1 MAKRQWAVG
10 LENMEDDQNV
20 DMAEVE
26 KPEEAVESH
35 LIEVEGLDQQV
46 SDLVDDGEELSG
58 DTEQLEEY
66 AEAVEKG
73 AEDGGM
79 DETAARVVDIGV
91 ESIAGKW
98 GIKRTKIG
106 AENFSGSMKAQSTKV
121 ALESI
126 GETIKEMWA
135 KFVTWIGEIIAK
147 VKDFWL
153 KYVNA
158 GKSMK
163 KRAEKLMGRLENG
176 LGAKDK
182 TEISGGWVSNLIVDS
197 HPDVDFVIGAAAK
210 AGADVMAAANKLGV
224 VIDEAGKAISTSVSV
239 SSSSG
244 NSMHPAVAELVSNT
258 FGKKTAKK
266 VSGLVPNG
274 ATDVKASAIPGGAFL
289 VSFSKDDIGQARF
302 VATGENAGEKKLAT
316 PDEGKM
322 KSAIKAI
329 EQYGDALETSLKD
342 FRKANEG
349 LAKLKEAANAAAKKF
364 NEAKSEEKD
373 GARHALKAANAAVST
388 YTATQRAA
396 TTFLKSGGQ
405 GLIGYVTAGIGA
417 YKKAS

>member
-10 LENMEDDQNV
+10 LENMDDDQNV
-20 DMAEVE
+20 NMAEVE

-46 SDLVDDGEELSG
+46 SDLVDDGEELSS

-126 GETIKEMWA
+126 GETIKTMWK
-135 KFVTWIGEIIAK
+135 KFVAWIGEIIGK

-163 KRAEKLMGRLENG
+163 KRAEKLLQRLDNG
-176 LGAKDK
+176 LGQKDK
-182 TEISGGWVSNLIVDS
+182 TEISGGWITNLIVDGTVD
-197 HPDVDFVIGAAAK
+197 PDYVIASGAK
-210 AGADVMAAANKLGV
+210 AASGVMEAARELAV
-224 VIDEAGKAISTSVSV
+224 YVDQAGKVVGAGSATEGKFGSTQNLMV
-239 SSSSG
+239 
-244 NSMHPAVAELVSNT
+244 P
-258 FGKKTAKK
+258 FGKKTTKK
-266 VSGLVPNG
+266 LGSLVPTG
-274 ATDVKASAIPGGAFL
+274 AGEINAAAIPGGAYL
-289 VSFSKDDIGQARF
+289 VGYEREGVTYVKFAS
-302 VATGENAGEKKLAT
+302 VGENNGEKKIAT

-329 EQYGDALETSLKD
+329 EQYGDALETSLKE
-342 FRKANEG
+342 FRKANDS
-349 LAKLKEAANAAAKKF
+349 LAKLKSAADEASKKF
-364 NEAKSEEKD
+364 DEAKADEKD
-373 GARHALKAANAAVST
+373 GARNALKIANAAVSN
-388 YTATQRAA
+388 YTATQRASTA
-396 TTFLKSGGQ
+396 FLKNGGQ

-417 YKKAS
+417 YKKAA

>member
-10 LENMEDDQNV
+10 LENMDDDQNV
-20 DMAEVE
+20 NMAEVE

-46 SDLVDDGEELSG
+46 ADLVDDGEELSG

-126 GETIKEMWA
+126 SDTIKTMWE
-135 KFVTWIGEIIAK
+135 KFVAWIGEIIGK

-153 KYVNA
+153 KYQNA

-163 KRAEKLMGRLENG
+163 KRAEKLYQRIDKG
-176 LGAKDK
+176 LGNKDK
-182 TEISGGWVSNLIVDS
+182 TDISGGWTTNLVVDGKID
-197 HPDVDFVIGAAAK
+197 PDFVISAAAS
-210 AGADVMAAANKLGV
+210 AGKSVSDAGRKLGV
-224 VIDEAGKAISTSVSV
+224 YIDSAGAVVTSGKGEGGSFDAHT
-239 SSSSG
+239 
-244 NSMHPAVAELVSNT
+244 NE
-258 FGKKTAKK
+258 FGKKAAKNMK
-266 VSGLVPNG
+266 GVLPGDVQE
-274 ATDVKASAIPGGAFL
+274 VKAVAIPGGVYL
-289 VSFSKDDIGQARF
+289 VSYSKDGIDYAKL
-302 VATGENAGEKKLAT
+302 VTTGENTGEKKIAT

-329 EQYGDALETSLKD
+329 EQYGDALESSLKD
-342 FRKANEG
+342 FRTANEG
-349 LAKLKEAANAAAKKF
+349 LKKLETAAKTASTKF
-364 NEAKSEEKD
+364 GEAKSEEKD
-373 GARHALKAANAAVST
+373 GARHSLNVANAAVAT
-388 YTATQRAA
+388 YTNTQRAA
-396 TTFLKSGGQ
+396 TAFLKNGGQ

-417 YKKAS
+417 YKKVS

>member
-10 LENMEDDQNV
+10 LENMDDDQNV
-20 DMAEVE
+20 NMAEVE

-46 SDLVDDGEELSG
+46 ADLVDDGEELSG

-126 GETIKEMWA
+126 GETIKEMWK
-135 KFVTWIGEIIAK
+135 KFVAWIGEIIAK

-153 KYVNA
+153 KYHNA

-163 KRAEKLMGRLENG
+163 KRAEKLYQRLDKG
-176 LGAKDK
+176 LGQKDK
-182 TEISGGWVSNLIVDS
+182 NEISGGWSTALLIDGKID
-197 HPDVDFVIGAAAK
+197 PDFVISCGAK
-210 AGADVMAAANKLGV
+210 AGTAVSELAKATEIMLDG
-224 VIDEAGKAISTSVSV
+224 AGKVAGAVD
-239 SSSSG
+239 
-244 NSMHPAVAELVSNT
+244 NSKPIVVDPKGVAAVAHVEL
-258 FGKKTAKK
+258 GKKTSKALGGAIP
-266 VSGLVPNG
+266 SGVESLN
-274 ATDVKASAIPGGAFL
+274 VKAIPGGAYL
-289 VSFSKDDIGQARF
+289 ASYTKDGVPFTKF
-302 VATGENAGEKKLAT
+302 VTVGENTGEKKIAT
-316 PDEGKM
+316 PEEAKM

-342 FRKANEG
+342 FRKANEQ
-349 LAKLKEAANAAAKKF
+349 LSKLKSDAEAASKKF
-364 NEAKSEEKD
+364 DEAKAEGKD
-373 GARHALKAANAAVST
+373 GARQALKVANAAVSS
-388 YTATQRAA
+388 YTANQRAA
-396 TTFLKSGGQ
+396 TSFLKNGGQ

>member
-10 LENMEDDQNV
+10 LENMEDDQSV

-126 GETIKEMWA
+126 GETIKEMWK
-135 KFVTWIGEIIAK
+135 KFVAWIGEIIGK

-163 KRAEKLMGRLENG
+163 KRAEKLLQRIEKG
-176 LGAKDK
+176 LGQKDK
-182 TEISGGWVSNLIVDS
+182 TEISGGWASSLLVDQKID
-197 HPDVDFVIGAAAK
+197 PDFVISAAAS
-210 AGADVMAAANKLGV
+210 
-224 VIDEAGKAISTSVSV
+224 AGKSVADLGRAV
-239 SSSSG
+239 G
-244 NSMHPAVAELVSNT
+244 VALDETGKAVASGTDDRKALVNKGGFYKQDDAT
-258 FGKKTAKK
+258 LGKKTAKAL
-266 VSGLVPNG
+266 GGALPNG
-274 ATDVKASAIPGGAFL
+274 ATDIKTSAIPGGAYL
-289 VSFSKDDIGQARF
+289 VTYTKDEIGYTKF
-302 VATGENAGEKKLAT
+302 VTVGENSGDKKVAT

-329 EQYGDALETSLKD
+329 EQYGDALETSLKE

-349 LAKLKEAANAAAKKF
+349 LADLKSKADAAATKF
-364 NEAKSEEKD
+364 DEAKADGKD
-373 GARHALKAANAAVST
+373 AARTALKMANAAVST

-417 YKKAS
+417 YKKAA

>member
-10 LENMEDDQNV
+10 LENIDDDQNL

-46 SDLVDDGEELSG
+46 ADLVDDGEELTG

-79 DETAARVVDIGV
+79 DETAARLVDIGV

-126 GETIKEMWA
+126 GTTIKDMWK
-135 KFVTWIGEIIAK
+135 KFVAWLGEIIGK

-153 KYVNA
+153 KYHNA

-163 KRAEKLMGRLENG
+163 KRAEKLYQRIDKG
-176 LGAKDK
+176 LGQKDK
-182 TEISGGWVSNLIVDS
+182 NEISGGWLKSLVVNGVPNPS
-197 HPDVDFVIGAAAK
+197 FVI
-210 AGADVMAAANKLGV
+210 DAAANAGKSVTEMGRAIAVIVDDAGKVTGASGNITSNGAEQVAKLPMGEKTTKKLGELLPSGAEKV
-224 VIDEAGKAISTSVSV
+224 QAI
-239 SSSSG
+239 
-244 NSMHPAVAELVSNT
+244 
-258 FGKKTAKK
+258 
-266 VSGLVPNG
+266 
-274 ATDVKASAIPGGAFL
+274 AIPGGAYL
-289 VSFSKDDIGQARF
+289 VTFERKGISQVSYKS
-302 VATGENAGEKKLAT
+302 VGESVGDKKIAT
-316 PDEGKM
+316 PDESVMLK
-322 KSAIKAI
+322 AVKAI
-329 EQYGDALETSLKD
+329 EAYGDALETSLKE

-349 LAKLKEAANAAAKKF
+349 LKKLETAAKEASNKF
-364 NEAKSEEKD
+364 DEAKAEGKAD
-373 GARHALKAANAAVST
+373 ARQALNVANAAVSS
-388 YTATQRAA
+388 YTACQQAA
-396 TTFLKSGGQ
+396 TSFLKNGGQ

-417 YKKAS
+417 YKKVS